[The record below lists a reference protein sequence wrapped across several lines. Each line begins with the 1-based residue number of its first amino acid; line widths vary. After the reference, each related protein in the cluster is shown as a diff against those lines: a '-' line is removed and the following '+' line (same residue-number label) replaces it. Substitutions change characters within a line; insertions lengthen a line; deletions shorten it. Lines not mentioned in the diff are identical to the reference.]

1 MQRIY
6 LIYGITDC
14 PSCLMAQA
22 VLMQA
27 EIEYVFIEMDFSPAY
42 RQSIKETFDWPTYP
56 IIVKVTQEGEERI
69 GGYNDLLYF
78 IGKEA
83 TEPT

>member
-22 VLMQA
+22 ILMQA
-27 EIEYVFIEMDFSPAY
+27 EIEYVFIEMDFSKSY
-42 RQSIKETFDWPTYP
+42 REAIKQEFDRSTFP
-56 IIVKVTQEGEERI
+56 IIVAVTPDGEELV
-69 GGYNDLLYF
+69 GGYDDLLDCIEST
-78 IGKEA
+78 IGI
-83 TEPT
+83 

>member
-27 EIEYVFIEMDFSPAY
+27 EIEYVFIEMDFSKSY
-42 RQSIKETFDWPTYP
+42 RETVKQEFDQSTFP
-56 IIVKVTQEGEERI
+56 IVVAVTPDGEELV
-69 GGYNDLLYF
+69 GAYDDLLDCIEGT
-78 IGKEA
+78 IGI
-83 TEPT
+83 

>member
-22 VLMQA
+22 ILMQA
-27 EIEYVFIEMDFSPAY
+27 EIEYVFIEMDFSKSY
-42 RQSIKETFDWPTYP
+42 RETIKQEFERPTFP
-56 IIVKVTQEGEERI
+56 IIVAVTPDGEELV
-69 GGYNDLLYF
+69 GSYDDLLDC
-78 IGKEA
+78 IES
-83 TEPT
+83 TIDV

>member
-22 VLMQA
+22 ILMQA
-27 EIEYVFIEMDFSPAY
+27 EIEYVFIEMDFSKSY
-42 RQSIKETFDWPTYP
+42 QETIKQEFDRSTFP
-56 IIVKVTQEGEERI
+56 IIVEVTPDGKELI
-69 GGYNDLLYF
+69 GGLADCMQSKVSFAL
-78 IGKEA
+78 KS
-83 TEPT
+83 

>member
-27 EIEYVFIEMDFSPAY
+27 EIEYVFIEMDFSKSY
-42 RQSIKETFDWPTYP
+42 RETIKQEFERLTFP
-56 IIVKVTQEGEERI
+56 IIVAVTPDGEELV
-69 GGYNDLLYF
+69 GGYDDLLDCIEST
-78 IGKEA
+78 IGI
-83 TEPT
+83 